1 MLHRLVDR
9 ILGLA
14 PSEGPKPVVTRD
26 IAVPMPDGA
35 RLYADRYRPP
45 GDEPMPV
52 VLIRSIYGR
61 KGLFPDL
68 VASVFA
74 RRGLQVVTQSVR
86 GTFGSEGTLSA
97 FHQEREDG
105 LATVAWLRDQRWCD
119 GRVAMAGASYLG
131 HTAWA
136 VAPYLDEPLEALCA
150 AIVSSD
156 VTDAFYPGGAF
167 ALGTWGPWGVLVAQQ
182 EKRTSP
188 LQGKKTARAIRSSP
202 VSELD
207 IAATGERIPFLREV
221 TARDVWSGI
230 NHREAIPDLKTPA
243 SLFTGWYDIFLQGQL
258 DDFKALQAAGTQARI
273 TIGPWSHAEP
283 SSIGPQLADQAS
295 WLRAHFGLESLA
307 DRQPVRLFLQNA
319 DRWLDFDQ
327 WPPAESVPTT
337 LHLAP
342 GGELSPEPGSTS
354 DSFTYDPADPTPSI
368 GGAVLSGKTKQQD
381 NNALEARPDVLVYTG
396 EPLEA
401 NLDVIGEITAV
412 IHVDAE
418 QADIFVRLCDVSPQ
432 GVSRNV
438 TDGIVRLR
446 PGQATAEVTLDPTAY
461 RFGRGHRLRMQISG
475 GAFPRFDRPTEN
487 PCPIE
492 ISHTSRIILPVFGS

>member
-9 ILGLA
+9 ILGLT

-61 KGLFPDL
+61 KGMFPDL
-68 VASVFA
+68 FASVFA

-105 LATVAWLRDQRWCD
+105 IATVAWLRDQRWCD

-156 VTDAFYPGGAF
+156 VTDAFYPGGAL
-167 ALGTWGPWGVLVAQQ
+167 ALDTWGSWGVMVARQ
-182 EKRTSP
+182 EQRKKP
-188 LQGKKTARAIRSSP
+188 FQGKKTARAIHSLP
-202 VSELD
+202 VGDLD
-207 IAATGERIPFLREV
+207 IAATGERIPFVREV
-221 TARDVWSGI
+221 IARDSWPDI
-230 NHREAIPDLKTPA
+230 HHREAIPGMTTPTT
-243 SLFTGWYDIFLQGQL
+243 LFTGWYDIFLQGQL
-258 DDFKALQAAGTQARI
+258 GDFKDLQAAGTTARI

-283 SSIGPQLADQAS
+283 SSIGPQLTDQAS
-295 WLRAHFGLESLA
+295 WLRAHFGLESLV
-307 DRQPVRLFLQNA
+307 DRAPVRLFLQNA
-319 DRWLDFDQ
+319 DRWLDFAQ
-327 WPPAESVPTT
+327 WPPAKSVTT
-337 LHLAP
+337 ALHLGA
-342 GGELSPEPGSTS
+342 GGTLAREPESTS
-354 DSFTYDPADPTPSI
+354 DSFTYDPADPTPSV

-381 NNALEARPDVLVYTG
+381 NGALEARPDVLVYTG
-396 EPLEA
+396 EPLETK
-401 NLDVIGEITAV
+401 LDVIGEITAH
-412 IHVDAE
+412 IHVEAE
-418 QADIFVRLCDVSPQ
+418 KADIFVRLCDVSPKN
-432 GVSRNV
+432 VSRNV

-446 PGQATAEVTLDPTAY
+446 PGQTVAEVTLDPTAY
-461 RFGRGHRLRMQISG
+461 RFERGHRLRVQISG
-475 GAFPRFDRPTEN
+475 GAFPRFDRPTET
-487 PCPIE
+487 PCE
-492 ISHTSRIILPVFGS
+492 IKVSHTSRIDLPVLGS